1 MPNGFVKPAMRA
13 TLRENCGHSPAQ
25 LTRQLRE
32 IASGFHGTVGIAV
45 ASADCPW
52 IAGHN
57 PESYFPQQSV
67 SKLWVSIAVLDL
79 VDRGLVQL
87 DDQVRIDRADLTVLN
102 QPIRQEVLVRGM
114 VVRSLRRLMRDAL
127 SLSDNTANDQLL
139 QRAGGP
145 AAIRQLFRRKGII
158 GVRFGPG
165 ERLLQ
170 SSIAGLTWR
179 PDLSLGP
186 NFYRARA
193 ALPDP
198 IRRSALD
205 TYLANPVDGA
215 KPAGIARGLKALA
228 AGRLLSAA
236 STRHLLHELSNTRS
250 GPLRLKAGVPKGW
263 AVSHKTGTGQELGN
277 RATGYNDVGLLCS
290 PTGRCYA
297 VAVMIG
303 ETRETIAARM
313 RLMQAVSRSVVRFDQ
328 QRPAT

>member
-1 MPNGFVKPAMRA
+1 
-13 TLRENCGHSPAQ
+13 
-25 LTRQLRE
+25 LRE
-32 IASGFHGTVGIAV
+32 IASDFRGTVGIAV
-45 ASADCPW
+45 APADCPW

-57 PESYFPQQSV
+57 PDSYFPQQSV

-79 VDRGLVQL
+79 VDRGLARL
-87 DDQVRIDRADLTVLN
+87 DDEVRIDRADLTVLN
-102 QPIRQEVLVRGM
+102 QPIRQEVLAQGTL
-114 VVRSLRRLMRDAL
+114 VRSLRRLLREAI

-145 AAIRQLFRRKGII
+145 AAVRQFLQRKGIT

-170 SSIAGLTWR
+170 SSIAGLAWR

-198 IRRSALD
+198 VRRSALN

-228 AGRLLSAA
+228 TGQLLSAA
-236 STRHLLHELSNTRS
+236 STRHLLQELAHSRS
-250 GPLRLKAGVPKGW
+250 GPMRLKAGVPSGW
-263 AVSHKTGTGQELGN
+263 TVSHKTGTGQELGR
-277 RATGYNDVGLLCS
+277 RATGYNDVGLLRS
-290 PTGRCYA
+290 PGGRYYA
-297 VAVMIG
+297 VAVMIS
-303 ETRETIAARM
+303 ETSEPILARM
-313 RLMQAVSRSVVRFDQ
+313 RLMQAVSRTVARFDR
-328 QRPAT
+328 QRSEF